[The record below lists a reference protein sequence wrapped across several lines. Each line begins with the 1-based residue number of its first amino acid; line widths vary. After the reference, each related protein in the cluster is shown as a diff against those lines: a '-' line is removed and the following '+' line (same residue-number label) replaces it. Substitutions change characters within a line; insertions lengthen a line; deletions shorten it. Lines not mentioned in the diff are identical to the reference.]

1 MAIPFGKQLKHKMLD
16 IKKQIRPMIFSI
28 KDTGTTSIEE
38 KFQNTVLRPIIKLQH
53 ELILCYFEQFLKR
66 KKSKLKELSDLQKTE
81 VIQNMFSRDIQ
92 LKTDLRGLII
102 GLFTLEEYQQY
113 LNLSSQLNKR
123 INAIIQ
129 QRVKSCYINS

>member
-1 MAIPFGKQLKHKMLD
+1 MAIPFGKQLNHKMLD

-28 KDTGTTSIEE
+28 NDTGTTSIEE

>member
-1 MAIPFGKQLKHKMLD
+1 
-16 IKKQIRPMIFSI
+16 MIFSI
-28 KDTGTTSIEE
+28 NDTGTTSIEE

>member
-28 KDTGTTSIEE
+28 NDTGTTSIEE

-66 KKSKLKELSDLQKTE
+66 KKSKVIELSDLQKTE